1 MTQTTQDE
9 SSIPSIDLLNYY
21 RDQVNQFENER
32 QYALKRF
39 GEIEVSYEQL
49 HKAKWD
55 LHVKEEEISEL
66 QKGLSDANVYLFDE
80 REQVLRLQ
88 AEIDQLKMEQ
98 MEDRRRIQHLLA
110 LTQPVKQEVTF
121 FKDCRPGK
129 VTQMPLA
136 SQKNPIDTRKT
147 KDRFGYIK
155 STIPSKPTNNNNNNR
170 ILRTIYMPSERTDSL
185 ILTIESLQNQLNETQ
200 RLNEERLTS
209 LLEDRK
215 MREDEY
221 KEHINKILSQNML
234 NEEELR
240 KCQQILQKTTK
251 DLLEERRKYSIKERE
266 YNETILQLKSE
277 KELLENRLNEV
288 SRLSKLQIE
297 SIRKRLEKE
306 SELLSVHLKD
316 ELMSKDEDIY
326 VLKEQ
331 YEKVQEICEKKLRN
345 NENELR
351 KWKKKYNEILK
362 QRNLEFEGYTKDI
375 SYLRNES
382 EYLIKECEK
391 RGIVVGSKFNL
402 KNNTKNKK
410 LKNVDIG
417 KEIDKIRNRFEY
429 LQNKLLKK
437 TNSEKS
443 TVVDDD
449 EEKMITGSDK
459 STTNNENIDK
469 SNSDNSSSRVS

>member
-1 MTQTTQDE
+1 M
-9 SSIPSIDLLNYY
+9 NYY
-21 RDQVNQFENER
+21 RDQVSQFENER

-39 GEIEVSYEQL
+39 ADIEVSYEQL

-88 AEIDQLKMEQ
+88 AENDQLKMEQ

-110 LTQPVKQEVTF
+110 LTQPIKQEVTF

-129 VTQMPLA
+129 VTQLPLS
-136 SQKNPIDTRKT
+136 SQKNPLDTRKEKT
-147 KDRFGYIK
+147 KDRFGNIK
-155 STIPSKPTNNNNNNR
+155 STIPGKPPANNNNNR

-221 KEHINKILSQNML
+221 KEHINKILSENML

-240 KCQQILQKTTK
+240 KCQKVLQKTTK
-251 DLLEERRKYSIKERE
+251 DLLEERRNYSIKERE

-288 SRLSKLQIE
+288 NRLSKLQIE
-297 SIRKRLEKE
+297 SIKRRLEKE
-306 SELLSVHLKD
+306 SELLSVHLKN

-331 YEKVQEICEKKLRN
+331 YQKVQEICEKKLRS
-345 NENELR
+345 NENELK
-351 KWKKKYNEILK
+351 KWKKKYSELLK
-362 QRNLEFEGYTKDI
+362 QRNLEFNGYTKDL

-391 RGIVVGSKFNL
+391 KGIIIGSKYSL
-402 KNNTKNKK
+402 KNSNNNKNKK

-429 LQNKLLKK
+429 LQNKLSNNRKK
-437 TNSEKS
+437 NESDKS
-443 TVVDDD
+443 MK
-449 EEKMITGSDK
+449 EEEEEEGEEVSITEASK
-459 STTNNENIDK
+459 STTNENIDI
-469 SNSDNSSSRVS
+469 SNSENNHNS